1 MKEYSNLFLKKNKFY
16 YNYTL
21 DLKFKFQIYKKH
33 IILLEKK
40 KFFIFNIYKKI
51 YSSKNKRIQERWK
64 DVNKIILTKG
74 GNINFLFFH
83 SIATY

>member
-16 YNYTL
+16 YNYTF

-40 KFFIFNIYKKI
+40 KFFILNIYKKI
-51 YSSKNKRIQERWK
+51 YTSKNKSIQERWK
-64 DVNKIILTKG
+64 DVKKIISRKG
-74 GNINFLFFH
+74 GNLNFLFFH
-83 SIATY
+83 SIASY